1 MVATMHPIKGHA
13 LTKKEL
19 GLIEPGEEPV
29 FAARPMFATV
39 NDGEHWQGPLLLLTD
54 RRLVISKDKLIG
66 RPKAD
71 FTADWSEV
79 SKVRGEPWNG
89 GGPLIQLIVQTN
101 RASVELIMQP
111 QDAVEVESAIR
122 NGYSNRR

>member
-1 MVATMHPIKGHA
+1 VATTHTIEGRA
-13 LTKKEL
+13 LTNKEL
-19 GLIEPGEEPV
+19 GLIESGEEPA
-29 FAARPMFATV
+29 FAARPMFVTV
-39 NDGEHWQGPLLLLTD
+39 NDGEHWQSPLLLLTD

-89 GGPLIQLIVQTN
+89 GGPLIQLVVQTN
-101 RASVELIMQP
+101 HASIELIMQP
-111 QDAVEVESAIR
+111 QHAVEVESAIR
-122 NGYSNRR
+122 NGYSSRR

>member
-1 MVATMHPIKGHA
+1 MHTIEGHA
-13 LTKKEL
+13 LTNKEL
-19 GLIEPGEEPV
+19 GVIEPSEEPE

-71 FTADWSEV
+71 FTADSSEV

-89 GGPLIQLIVQTN
+89 GGPLIQLVVH
-101 RASVELIMQP
+101 ASHASIELIMQP
-111 QDAVEVESAIR
+111 QHAVEVESAIR
-122 NGYSNRR
+122 NGYSSRR

>member
-1 MVATMHPIKGHA
+1 MHTIEGPA
-13 LTKKEL
+13 LTNKEL
-19 GLIEPGEEPV
+19 GVIEPGEEPA

-39 NDGEHWQGPLLLLTD
+39 NDFEHWQGPLLLLTD

-89 GGPLIQLIVQTN
+89 GGPLIQLVVQ
-101 RASVELIMQP
+101 ASHASIELIMQP
-111 QDAVEVESAIR
+111 QHAVEVESAIR
-122 NGYSNRR
+122 NGYSSRR

>member
-1 MVATMHPIKGHA
+1 MPSEPVAVNGKGMVATMHPIEGHA

-19 GLIEPGEEPV
+19 GLIEPGEGPV

-54 RRLVISKDKLIG
+54 CRLVISKDKLIG

-71 FTADWSEV
+71 FTADWASA
-79 SKVRGEPWNG
+79 SGRWCCRLRTRPASAWG
-89 GGPLIQLIVQTN
+89 GL
-101 RASVELIMQP
+101 RAAPAGRCS
-111 QDAVEVESAIR
+111 
-122 NGYSNRR
+122 

>member
-1 MVATMHPIKGHA
+1 MRTIEGHA
-13 LTKKEL
+13 LTNKEL
-19 GLIEPGEEPV
+19 RVIEPGEEPE
-29 FAARPMFATV
+29 FAARPMFATI

-79 SKVRGEPWNG
+79 SKVSGEPWNG
-89 GGPLIQLIVQTN
+89 GGPLIQLVLQTN
-101 RASVELIMQP
+101 HASIELIMQP
-111 QDAVEVESAIR
+111 QHAVEVESEIR
-122 NGYSNRR
+122 NGYSSRR

>member
-1 MVATMHPIKGHA
+1 MHTIEGRA
-13 LTKKEL
+13 LTNKEL
-19 GLIEPGEEPV
+19 RVIEPDEEPA

-54 RRLVISKDKLIG
+54 RRLIISKDKLIG

-71 FTADWSEV
+71 FAADWSEV

-89 GGPLIQLIVQTN
+89 GGPLIQLVVQAN
-101 RASVELIMQP
+101 HASIELIMQP
-111 QDAVEVESAIR
+111 QHAVEVESAIH
-122 NGYSNRR
+122 NGYSSRR

>member
-1 MVATMHPIKGHA
+1 MRTIEGHA
-13 LTKKEL
+13 LTNKEL
-19 GLIEPGEEPV
+19 RVIEPGEEPE
-29 FAARPMFATV
+29 FAARPMFATI

-79 SKVRGEPWNG
+79 SKVSGEPWNG
-89 GGPLIQLIVQTN
+89 GGPLIQLV
-101 RASVELIMQP
+101 RPDKPCKHRVDHAASARCGSRVGNP
-111 QDAVEVESAIR
+111 QRV
-122 NGYSNRR
+122 